1 MQRARKFAMHRRWVL
16 RAYLAANGVF
26 FFRLGLFLWL
36 VTNRGPVGFNPK
48 TFSGPF
54 LTTLAFAVY
63 VVVPPALLQLCF
75 NAQEREGVWAPRLV
89 AYGLFALAV
98 ITGAGVASVSV
109 ILWLPAMR
117 S

>member
-1 MQRARKFAMHRRWVL
+1 M
-16 RAYLAANGVF
+16 
-26 FFRLGLFLWL
+26 
-36 VTNRGPVGFNPK
+36 
-48 TFSGPF
+48 
-54 LTTLAFAVY
+54 
-63 VVVPPALLQLCF
+63 VPPALLQLCF
-75 NAQEREGVWAPRLV
+75 NAQAREGVWAPRLV